1 MKTNKVVQIKG
12 IGARDLQLPEQR
24 FSQNPLFEQAFATV
38 IRASLSIAGGSLI
51 AAGLGFPASLGV
63 GFGMLLTLWVIA

>member
-1 MKTNKVVQIKG
+1 MKTSKVVKITG
-12 IGARDLQLPEQR
+12 VDDRSLSPEQSAAR
-24 FSQNPLFEQAFATV
+24 NPLFEQAFATA